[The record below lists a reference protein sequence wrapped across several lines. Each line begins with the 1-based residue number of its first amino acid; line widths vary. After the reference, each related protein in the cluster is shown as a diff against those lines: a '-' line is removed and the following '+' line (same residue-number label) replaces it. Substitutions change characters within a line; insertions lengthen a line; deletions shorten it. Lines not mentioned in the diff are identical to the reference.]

1 MLYTI
6 NVTNPSIWLQK
17 RGYNK
22 RRRNIEEMHYSE
34 RIIEDFGNEE
44 SSKYLYKL
52 TSNDNAEYY
61 KVLDYF
67 RKKANWL
74 VYSLS
79 SDDPLNTLITE
90 LKKEITNNSNTRF
103 YSEEESYLR

>member
-1 MLYTI
+1 
-6 NVTNPSIWLQK
+6 
-17 RGYNK
+17 
-22 RRRNIEEMHYSE
+22 MHYSE
-34 RIIEDFGNEE
+34 RIIEEYESEE
-44 SSKYLYKL
+44 SSKYIYKL
-52 TSNDNAEYY
+52 KSENNTEYY

-90 LKKEITNNSNTRF
+90 LKKKITNKSNTRF

>member
-1 MLYTI
+1 
-6 NVTNPSIWLQK
+6 
-17 RGYNK
+17 
-22 RRRNIEEMHYSE
+22 MHYSE
-34 RIIEDFGNEE
+34 RIIEEYESEE
-44 SSKYLYKL
+44 SSKYIYKL
-52 TSNDNAEYY
+52 KSENNTEYY

-90 LKKEITNNSNTRF
+90 LKKKITNKSNTRF
-103 YSEEESYLR
+103 YSEEESYQR

>member
-1 MLYTI
+1 
-6 NVTNPSIWLQK
+6 
-17 RGYNK
+17 
-22 RRRNIEEMHYSE
+22 MHYSE
-34 RIIEDFGNEE
+34 RIMKEYESEE
-44 SSKYLYKL
+44 SSKYIYKL
-52 TSNDNAEYY
+52 KSENNTEYY

-90 LKKEITNNSNTRF
+90 LKKEITNKSNTRF

>member
-1 MLYTI
+1 
-6 NVTNPSIWLQK
+6 
-17 RGYNK
+17 
-22 RRRNIEEMHYSE
+22 MHYSE
-34 RIIEDFGNEE
+34 RIIEEYESEE
-44 SSKYLYKL
+44 SSKYIYKL
-52 TSNDNAEYY
+52 KSENNTEYY

-90 LKKEITNNSNTRF
+90 LKKEITNKSNTRF
-103 YSEEESYLR
+103 YSEEESYQR

>member
-1 MLYTI
+1 MLYSQ
-6 NVTNPSIWLQK
+6 NVTNTSIWLQK

-34 RIIEDFGNEE
+34 RIIEEYESEE
-44 SSKYLYKL
+44 SSKYIYKL
-52 TSNDNAEYY
+52 KSENNTEYY

-90 LKKEITNNSNTRF
+90 LKKKITNKSNTRF

>member
-1 MLYTI
+1 
-6 NVTNPSIWLQK
+6 
-17 RGYNK
+17 
-22 RRRNIEEMHYSE
+22 MHYSE
-34 RIIEDFGNEE
+34 RIIEEYESEE
-44 SSKYLYKL
+44 SSKYIYKL
-52 TSNDNAEYY
+52 KSENETEYY

-90 LKKEITNNSNTRF
+90 LKKEITNKSNTRF